1 MVGMDKFIY
10 ILVFLFMINL
20 SCINFDNIWVY
31 WYFNQFKNNRN
42 MKYINRIQYVWEN
55 KYYELII

>member
-55 KYYELII
+55 KYNELII

>member
-1 MVGMDKFIY
+1 MVSMDKFIY

-31 WYFNQFKNNRN
+31 WYFNQFKNNRY

-55 KYYELII
+55 KYNELII

>member
-1 MVGMDKFIY
+1 MVGMGKFIY

-55 KYYELII
+55 KYNELII

>member
-1 MVGMDKFIY
+1 MVGMDKFVY